1 VPVGVEK
8 DNHLQLPLDSQ
19 GETPPNSPCITPL
32 ETVAMGQLKES
43 TGLLVPSTDDP
54 SAYSIY
60 AEEPQDTAG
69 NCEVSGNP
77 ELSVTDNNVDVAS
90 LPNVGPLN
98 DGQSTPSAA
107 DIAVT
112 NGERLVAGARL
123 SNVEKRET
131 RGV

>member
-1 VPVGVEK
+1 
-8 DNHLQLPLDSQ
+8 
-19 GETPPNSPCITPL
+19 
-32 ETVAMGQLKES
+32 MGQLKES

-69 NCEVSGNP
+69 NCKVSRNP
-77 ELSVTDNNVDVAS
+77 KLPVTDNNVNVAS

-98 DGQSTPSAA
+98 DGQSTPNAV

-112 NGERLVAGARL
+112 NGEQPVAGAQV
-123 SNVEKRET
+123 SDADERET
-131 RGV
+131 QGV

>member
-1 VPVGVEK
+1 
-8 DNHLQLPLDSQ
+8 
-19 GETPPNSPCITPL
+19 
-32 ETVAMGQLKES
+32 MGQLKES

-60 AEEPQDTAG
+60 AEEPQDTAR
-69 NCEVSGNP
+69 NYEVSGNP
-77 ELSVTDNNVDVAS
+77 KLSVTDNNLDVAN

-98 DGQSTPSAA
+98 EGQSTPNAVE
-107 DIAVT
+107 IAVE

-123 SNVEKRET
+123 PNVEKRET

>member
-1 VPVGVEK
+1 
-8 DNHLQLPLDSQ
+8 
-19 GETPPNSPCITPL
+19 
-32 ETVAMGQLKES
+32 MGQLKES

-60 AEEPQDTAG
+60 AEAPQDTAG
-69 NCEVSGNP
+69 DCKVSGSP
-77 ELSVTDNNVDVAS
+77 KLSVTDNNVDVAS

-98 DGQSTPSAA
+98 DGQSTLNTV

-112 NGERLVAGARL
+112 NGERLVAGDRL